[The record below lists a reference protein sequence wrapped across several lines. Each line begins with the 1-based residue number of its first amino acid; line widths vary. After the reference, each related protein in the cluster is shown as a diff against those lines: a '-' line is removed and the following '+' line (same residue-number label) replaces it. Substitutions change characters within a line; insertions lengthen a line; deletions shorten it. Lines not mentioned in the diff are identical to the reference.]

1 MKKSVVL
8 IVGLLFLASF
18 LTFHF
23 FRNTKPLRNENIAD
37 SKINSASSTQTDF
50 DKTNQLSLSSITT
63 NTDATSRDILERYRQ
78 GLISK
83 EQAVQETLL
92 EENKKSLDI
101 YGKVVDQYGNPVAG
115 ARVRGGIGFNVSFVK
130 SGGEYRYTETDFDGR
145 FQFLG
150 IHGVGIGI
158 WPQKEGY
165 FYNLKQPSQRPD
177 NYQPDPNNPVV
188 FKMWKLRGAEPLVS
202 SSIDAKIPH
211 DGTSVNFDMAT
222 GKESA
227 DGNLRISLVRSPSE
241 VRRSGH
247 TFDWALKIEML
258 QGGLVAEN
266 DAYPYWA
273 PDSGYMS
280 TFEISM
286 SSNNPTWFSKLAQS
300 FYIKNA
306 QGQYGR
312 MQAIVYS
319 ALTPARAK
327 IDFTVNPSGS
337 QNLEPDIESILK

>member
-1 MKKSVVL
+1 
-8 IVGLLFLASF
+8 
-18 LTFHF
+18 
-23 FRNTKPLRNENIAD
+23 
-37 SKINSASSTQTDF
+37 
-50 DKTNQLSLSSITT
+50 
-63 NTDATSRDILERYRQ
+63 
-78 GLISK
+78 
-83 EQAVQETLL
+83 
-92 EENKKSLDI
+92 
-101 YGKVVDQYGNPVAG
+101 
-115 ARVRGGIGFNVSFVK
+115 
-130 SGGEYRYTETDFDGR
+130 
-145 FQFLG
+145 
-150 IHGVGIGI
+150 
-158 WPQKEGY
+158 
-165 FYNLKQPSQRPD
+165 
-177 NYQPDPNNPVV
+177 
-188 FKMWKLRGAEPLVS
+188 LVS